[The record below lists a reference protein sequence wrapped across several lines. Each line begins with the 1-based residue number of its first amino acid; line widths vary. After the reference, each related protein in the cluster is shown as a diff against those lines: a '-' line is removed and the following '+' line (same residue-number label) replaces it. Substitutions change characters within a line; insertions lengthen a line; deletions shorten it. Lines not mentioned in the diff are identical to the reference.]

1 MAVRVFFSF
10 EVSDRFCQQIRY
22 YKAQELQALGDYN
35 KKNAFDEDYN
45 KKNAFDIED
54 YIKRKGKVK
63 LNKDTVITRL

>member
-35 KKNAFDEDYN
+35 KKNAFD
-45 KKNAFDIED
+45 IED